1 MITVRPD
8 VFTKVEYEADVLAAL
23 AREALEGVPGLPND
37 LDVAV
42 EVDEDAATTRFAIVS
57 MDPVAFRID
66 GGSVEN
72 LRDPRRMG
80 ELATK
85 ITFTRLFLEL
95 FDRRSALFGAP
106 PLDASMTQ
114 AHRVAWDANLYGR
127 TAQLGV
133 RLHKPRFRYDFRNR
147 HGFSD
152 HGDGVFDELWSA
164 GEISWT
170 RVVQLSDSAAAGP
183 R

>member
-1 MITVRPD
+1 MITIRPD
-8 VFTKVEYEADVLAAL
+8 VFTKVEYMADRLAAL
-23 AREALEGVPGLPND
+23 AQEALEGVPGLPND
-37 LDVAV
+37 LDVTV

-57 MDPVAFRID
+57 LAPVAFHVD
-66 GGSVEN
+66 GGSVED

-85 ITFTRLFLEL
+85 ITFSRIFLEL

-106 PLDASMTQ
+106 PLDASVTQ
-114 AHRVAWDANLYGR
+114 AHQVAWDANLYGR
-127 TAQLGV
+127 TAQLGL

-152 HGDGVFDELWSA
+152 HGDHVFDELWSA

-170 RVVQLSDSAAAGP
+170 RIVQLSDDAAG
-183 R
+183 